1 METTL
6 EYKKSYSYIF
16 IFFYLVEGFV
26 QGIPYLV
33 FQPYL
38 TKILGGYNLDAWLI
52 IYSVGNIPW
61 AIKMIVGLFNDR
73 WGSEKYGRRF
83 PWIISFGVVSAI
95 SWFLMGIYIPTDQ
108 SIYAFLMFYFF
119 FIMLGIAFADTAL
132 DALILDVVPKER
144 LARIQGYT
152 WAMLLVGMGAGG
164 MLLGYLFLIINAM
177 PILFIITGIL
187 VIIACLLPYYIEE
200 LPLKEISREDWIK
213 DLKTIVTKK
222 KNWKIFAYT
231 FMGAIQAILILEF
244 FKYVV
249 LIPMGV
255 LSVTDTLVSLTGGS
269 TPEGYQAWNSIFYL
283 SNGVGT
289 FLFSIV
295 AGRMADKGRRKTAKF
310 FYLTYIPFC
319 LISIVPFLIS
329 FGFLYALFLGL
340 IFILIFGGLQG
351 ALVVSNQTIRAD
363 ISKKDYPNLKS
374 TYYALL
380 ISFSNGGQN
389 VGSLIG
395 AFLLNFAVLFTNNYS
410 LVYFIISSFCALS
423 LTISYLLF
431 RTINPEDYEI
441 APVIEGEK
449 DVFFA

>member
-1 METTL
+1 MKTTV

-38 TKILGGYNLDAWLI
+38 TKILGGYNLDTWLLV
-52 IYSVGNIPW
+52 YSVGNIPW

-73 WGSEKYGRRF
+73 WGSKRFGRRF
-83 PWIISFGVVSAI
+83 PWIISFGVLSAI
-95 SWFLMGIYIPTDQ
+95 SWFIMGIYIPTDQ

-144 LARIQGYT
+144 LATVQGYT
-152 WAMLLVGMGAGG
+152 WAMLLLGMGAGG
-164 MLLGYLFLIINAM
+164 MLLGYLFLMIDAM
-177 PILFIITGIL
+177 SILFLLTGIL
-187 VIIACLLPYYIEE
+187 VIIACSLPYFIEE
-200 LPLKEISREDWIK
+200 LPLKDISKKEWIS

-231 FMGAIQAILILEF
+231 FMGAIQAVVIIEF
-244 FKYVV
+244 FKYAV

-255 LSVTDTLVSLTGGS
+255 LNVNETLVSLTGGS
-269 TPEGYQAWNSIFYL
+269 TPEAYQAWNSLFYL
-283 SNGVGT
+283 SNGIGT
-289 FLFSIV
+289 FIFSIF
-295 AGRMADKGRRKTAKF
+295 AGRLADKGRKRAAKT
-310 FYLTYIPFC
+310 FYLSYIPFC
-319 LISIVPFLIS
+319 LISIVPFI
-329 FGFLYALFLGL
+329 FTAGFYYALIIGL
-340 IFILIFGGLQG
+340 IFLLLFGGLQG

-389 VGSLIG
+389 IGSLIG
-395 AFLLNFAVLFTNNYS
+395 AGLLNIAVLFTTNYY
-410 LVYFIISSFCALS
+410 LVYFIISAFCALS
-423 LTISYLLF
+423 LSVSYILF
-431 RTINPEDYEI
+431 RTINPEDYEL
-441 APVIEGEK
+441 APMIEGDK